1 MKEVGLGIIGLGY
14 VGSIHLRHSQKLANT
29 RLVAVADLSK
39 KALARARSAGVKKT
53 FTDYKD
59 LLKEPDIDAVII
71 AVPTHFHLQCATD
84 VAEARK
90 QIFMEKPIARNVEEA
105 KEIISVSQRNSVKL
119 MAGYPLRFKTDLIDL
134 RKKVKAGIFGDV
146 EIAYATYV
154 SCGPFFHRGEG
165 YAPVPVPEWWFNKE
179 LTGGGAL
186 MDVGSHMINLV
197 RWYFGEI
204 TDIKSQLTHRLNMDM
219 EDSAICLAKFE
230 SGVRAVITVGWFAQ
244 KNRVELKLLGTVDH
258 AEMRQ
263 RLQNPLATAAQVLT
277 TGTSKYFQPHFAELQ
292 YFTQCVSKD
301 LTPSPSGEDGL
312 RDLEA
317 ISLAYRNQISLE

>member
-1 MKEVGLGIIGLGY
+1 LKEVGLGIIGLGY

-39 KALARARSAGVKKT
+39 KALSRARSAGVKKT
-53 FTDYKD
+53 FTNYKE
-59 LLKEPDIDAVII
+59 LLQEPDIDAVII
-71 AVPTHFHLQCATD
+71 ALPTHFHLQCATD
-84 VAEARK
+84 AAEARK
-90 QIFMEKPIARNVEEA
+90 QIFLEKPIARNADEA
-105 KEIISVSQRNSVKL
+105 KEIISASRRNSVKL
-119 MAGYPLRFKTDLIDL
+119 MIGYPLRFKTDLQTL
-134 RKKVKAGIFGDV
+134 KKQVSNGVFGDIV
-146 EIAYATYV
+146 VAHATYV
-154 SCGPFFHRGEG
+154 GCGPFFHRDEG

-186 MDVGSHMINLV
+186 MDVGIHMIDLL

-204 TDIKSQLTHRLNMDM
+204 TDIKSQLAHRLNMDM

-230 SGVRAVITVGWFAQ
+230 SGVRAVITAGWFAQ
-244 KNRVELKLLGTVDH
+244 KNRVELKLFGTVDH

-292 YFTQCVSKD
+292 YFTQCVIKD
-301 LTPSPSGEDGL
+301 LTPSPTGEDGL
-312 RDLEA
+312 KDIEA
-317 ISLAYRNQISLE
+317 ILLAYENQISLG